1 MTLPGEPHPLDYPGS
16 GSSQA
21 RRSFL
26 KRLLVALGYTGAGAV
41 IGGGGTSI
49 LAPASHEVT
58 PLAGGG
64 FDFFSDA
71 PVGVVIYYEG
81 SLNAHPNLPSGASPK
96 WSVIAVD
103 RVMVGVAASGD
114 GTEGGT
120 ESLTAEGAHAGASN
134 ASAGGHQHDAHVSGV
149 FGNLLLP
156 NTAHN
161 APVLHS
167 VDGAHTHIFTEPST
181 HAVKNWHKAFTLKKV
196 VV

>member
-1 MTLPGEPHPLDYPGS
+1 MTLPGEPHPLDYPGAARP
-16 GSSQA
+16 QA
-21 RRSFL
+21 RRTFL

-41 IGGGGTSI
+41 VGGGSTSI

-103 RVMVGVAASGD
+103 RVLVGVAASGD

-120 ESLTAEGAHAGASN
+120 ESLTAEVAHAGASN
-134 ASAGGHQHDAHVSGV
+134 ASAGGHQHDAHT
-149 FGNLLLP
+149 
-156 NTAHN
+156 TAQ
-161 APVLHS
+161 ALGAVLSQVLTGPTTHAS
-167 VDGAHTHIFTEPST
+167 DGAHTHVFTEPNT

-196 VV
+196 LA